1 MSEATRAEVC
11 AVAIADAVRGDGERM
26 ISPFGV
32 IPTLGVRLAKA
43 TFEPD
48 LVLTDGLA
56 TVIANV
62 LPVGD
67 VEGPEPVVEGWM
79 PFRSVFDTLWAGR
92 RHVIMGAS
100 QVDRFGNQNL
110 ACIGPFEKPQAMLIG
125 MRGSPGNTINH
136 RTSYWIPR
144 HSKRSFVERVDVVC
158 GVGYDRA
165 ATLEPA
171 QRRFHD
177 LHRVLTDL
185 GVFDFETPDRAMRV
199 RSLHPG
205 VSVEDVRKNSGFELA
220 IPEPPPETR
229 APSDEELR
237 LIREVLDPGGART
250 QEVET

>member
-1 MSEATRAEVC
+1 MSDATRAEIC

-26 ISPFGV
+26 VSPFGV

-43 TFEPD
+43 TNEPD
-48 LVLTDGLA
+48 LLLTDGFA
-56 TVIANV
+56 SVIANV

-67 VEGPEPVVEGWM
+67 VEGPEPVVEGWL

-100 QVDRFGNQNL
+100 QVDRYGNQNL
-110 ACIGPFEKPQAMLIG
+110 ACIGPFEQPQAMLIG

-144 HSKRSFVERVDVVC
+144 QSKRSFVERVDVVC

-165 ATLEPA
+165 AALEPA

-177 LHRVLTDL
+177 LHRVITDL
-185 GVFDFETPDRAMRV
+185 GVFDFETPDRTMRV

-205 VSVEDVRKNSGFELA
+205 VSVEDVRKSTGFELS

-229 APSDEELR
+229 APTAEELR

-250 QEVET
+250 SEVEN